1 MFFPVLK
8 PALIIIS
15 RRLVLLRRFRNLW
28 LAKLRAAIAGTK
40 LETGRKVCFDVPVRA
55 HGEGSVAI
63 GDGVNIG
70 TSQAVCYGS
79 GQVMLQARGPEA
91 QLRIGPGTATNN
103 NVAIYATES
112 VELGRD
118 CLLAEL
124 VTIYDSDFHELA
136 PALRRTSA
144 GPSAPVRI
152 GDRVWLGSRVM
163 VMKGVE
169 IGDDSVIAAG
179 AVVTSS
185 IPASVLAGGVPAKVI
200 RPLADEALE
209 RCSEQYCAT
218 YEKPVA

>member
-1 MFFPVLK
+1 MSFSVLK
-8 PALIIIS
+8 PAWIIIS
-15 RRLVLLRRFRNLW
+15 KRLLSLRRLRNLS

-40 LETGRKVCFDVPVRA
+40 LKIGRKVRFDVPLRV
-55 HGEGSVAI
+55 HGEGSITI
-63 GDGVNIG
+63 GDGVNFG
-70 TSQAVCYGS
+70 TSLAVCYGS

-124 VTIYDSDFHELA
+124 VTIYDSDFHELD
-136 PALRRTSA
+136 PARRRTSA
-144 GPSAPVRI
+144 GPSAPVHI

-185 IPASVLAGGVPAKVI
+185 IPAGVLAGGVPAKVI
-200 RPLADEALE
+200 RPLVDESME
-209 RCSEQYCAT
+209 RLSEQYCAT
-218 YEKPVA
+218 YQKPVA